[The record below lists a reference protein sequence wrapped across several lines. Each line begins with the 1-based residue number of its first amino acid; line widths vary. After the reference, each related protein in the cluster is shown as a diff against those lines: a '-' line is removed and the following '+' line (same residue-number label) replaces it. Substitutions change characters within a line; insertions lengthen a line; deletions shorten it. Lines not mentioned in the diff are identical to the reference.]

1 MANPGPKPGTRP
13 SGRPKGAPN
22 KSTLELR
29 AAIAAACGSEWDP
42 LVEMARIGKTGLVAQ
57 YDPATGEPMIEP
69 LTGRPVLAPVS
80 EKNRIHCCKEVS
92 EYIHA
97 KRKAVEMSGVDGDP
111 IEVVAHNDVKAVET
125 LTAMLGALGDEV

>member
-1 MANPGPKPGTRP
+1 
-13 SGRPKGAPN
+13 
-22 KSTLELR
+22 
-29 AAIAAACGSEWDP
+29 
-42 LVEMARIGKTGLVAQ
+42 
-57 YDPATGEPMIEP
+57 MIEP